1 MDYLGKIRR
10 LALLEE
16 VCHCGW
22 DLRFQKPLSVRL
34 FLFLSP
40 PPLPLPLLPPQHPT
54 MIIMN
59 SPSETVSKPPTESF
73 LLKLALVMVSR
84 HSNRTVTKTVG
95 EIACVV

>member
-1 MDYLGKIRR
+1 MSLRVGLEISK
-10 LALLEE
+10 ALVSEALP
-16 VCHCGW
+16 V
-22 DLRFQKPLSVRL
+22 PLPL
-34 FLFLSP
+34 
-40 PPLPLPLLPPQHPT
+40 PLPLPLLPPQHPT

-59 SPSETVSKPPTESF
+59 SPSETVSKRPTESF